1 MYNKTSFVVLN
12 NLRAGDQVKL
22 LAVVLFF
29 SINLKEIEFK
39 VLSRYH
45 IPHSH
50 ILVCKKLSVYFVY
63 LAQNTF

>member
-1 MYNKTSFVVLN
+1 MYNKTLFLVLN

-39 VLSRYH
+39 VLARCH
-45 IPHSH
+45 IPISH

-63 LAQNTF
+63 LAQNIF